1 MLTGKVLAC
10 PCLIRV
16 ANAMYESGP
25 FVFRGASE
33 FMGRTGERLFQG
45 HLGSSRD
52 GGNTCHVF
60 LLFVQNHVETNDL
73 DLVRAKGL

>member
-1 MLTGKVLAC
+1 MVTGKVLAC

-16 ANAMYESGP
+16 ANAMCESGP
-25 FVFRGASE
+25 FVFQRASH
-33 FMGRTGERLFQG
+33 FMGRTGERLLRG
-45 HLGSSRD
+45 HLGSSRE

-60 LLFVQNHVETNDL
+60 LLYVQNHVETNDL

>member
-1 MLTGKVLAC
+1 MVAGKVSAC

-25 FVFRGASE
+25 FVFRGVSQC
-33 FMGRTGERLFQG
+33 MGRTGYSGG
-45 HLGSSRD
+45 HLGSSRE

-60 LLFVQNHVETNDL
+60 LLCVQNHVETNDL
-73 DLVRAKGL
+73 DLVRANGL